1 MYVHWQHLFKLT
13 TEFDLLSMWL
23 KYLKQPMRPKKDK
36 LLEQKNQMPIS
47 QSMLEENS
55 EIVLLVEE
63 YN

>member
-1 MYVHWQHLFKLT
+1 
-13 TEFDLLSMWL
+13 
-23 KYLKQPMRPKKDK
+23 MRPKKDK